1 MAGGRQSGQ
10 APRRR
15 GRDAGPGCLPGR
27 PTRGGRAARAGDR
40 RAGAGGVPAHPSPR
54 PEVLVWTQVEPYGQ
68 YRAQPAAV
76 PAAAHVP
83 GGSGPDSAG
92 GLRVWAASFARAR
105 GIAEAE
111 LRVEPPLHPEELAGL
126 ELAVGAGLVTI
137 EDDGSFRMV
146 GAVEGKG
153 PYNLFS
159 RGVRVALNREYLIQ
173 IAAFAELVLRHR
185 WPARRGGV
193 RVRRLRPGGL
203 CPGWVAGCMGE
214 AKRDQRLLDAM
225 LAELLSI
232 SRLDVEQATT
242 NAARKAA
249 ALVGNESRPRL
260 SDYETD
266 ARRRPRRV
274 QTNWPAQVG
283 CLVGPDGSRK
293 DRLDDHREDQRRIRH
308 RIGGKASPSLRAQA
322 LTARCD
328 GGVAG
333 DETTCS
339 PHLRAL
345 IAVPPT
351 AWTAAAVPPSP
362 AGSIGRG
369 RGRPPAATHRALLPQ
384 PGPAAGSREPGGR
397 RPPGP
402 GCR

>member
-1 MAGGRQSGQ
+1 
-10 APRRR
+10 
-15 GRDAGPGCLPGR
+15 
-27 PTRGGRAARAGDR
+27 
-40 RAGAGGVPAHPSPR
+40 
-54 PEVLVWTQVEPYGQ
+54 VLVWTQVEPDGQ

-242 NAARKAA
+242 NAARKPPPWWAMS
-249 ALVGNESRPRL
+249 LVP
-260 SDYETD
+260 DYPIT
-266 ARRRPRRV
+266 RRMLGV
-274 QTNWPAQVG
+274 D
-283 CLVGPDGSRK
+283 PDGSRRIGLL
-293 DRLDDHREDQRRIRH
+293 RLDASSVQTAPGRIVWMIIGRIRGASDTGSEARQAH
-308 RIGGKASPSLRAQA
+308 RFAP
-322 LTARCD
+322 
-328 GGVAG
+328 
-333 DETTCS
+333 
-339 PHLRAL
+339 
-345 IAVPPT
+345 
-351 AWTAAAVPPSP
+351 
-362 AGSIGRG
+362 
-369 RGRPPAATHRALLPQ
+369 RP
-384 PGPAAGSREPGGR
+384 
-397 RPPGP
+397 
-402 GCR
+402 